1 MQSAANA
8 TFTPTKTGVFGQ
20 ITSLDS
26 IQQIG
31 LSKVWVFVASLLFA
45 SYVLRMTAIP
55 WPLPKDATNYVGIM
69 VAFAM
74 AMLAGKPRIVSLYVL
89 ALLATLPSV
98 LVSPNVEDSGLRWI
112 GWALL
117 IVAVGPPL
125 AGPTIFRFRFFLL
138 MIFLAF
144 IHLASIG
151 SGILGAFGIQA
162 PGGRGPFW
170 GLLSH
175 SNILG
180 TLSSLAAVDS
190 FFKWSSR
197 NTKRSK
203 ILWFSILVIELFT
216 SVRAASRAALIGF
229 FVCGIVI
236 AYCRDSK
243 SKSQMFVM
251 LLVLLATGVSY
262 QLVRDS
268 EHRTTAKNGSLVANL
283 ATKGLTN
290 TRQDLWND
298 RLREFESKPAFGV
311 GFCMGGTEGMRVRKD
326 GFMQE
331 PGSSYL
337 AAFSMSGI
345 VGGIGFLVLISPLFV
360 SAIALARNRYGPEP
374 PFYAISALFW
384 LVAMS
389 TEGFSHYV
397 GHPFCFAILLWSG
410 VAADAQKLFPNQDP
424 LKANS

>member
-8 TFTPTKTGVFGQ
+8 TTAPTKTGVFGQ
-20 ITSLDS
+20 ITSHIS
-26 IQQIG
+26 IQRIG
-31 LSKVWVFVASLLFA
+31 LSKAWLFVASLLFA

-55 WPLPKDATNYVGIM
+55 WPLPRDATNYVGIM

-74 AMLAGKPRIVSLYVL
+74 VMLAGKPRIVSLYVF

-125 AGPTIFRFRFFLL
+125 AGQTVFRFRFFLL

-151 SGILGAFGIQA
+151 SGILGAIGIQA
-162 PGGRGPFW
+162 PGGRGSFW

-180 TLSSLAAVDS
+180 TVSSLAAIDS
-190 FFKWSSR
+190 FSKWSSR
-197 NTKRSK
+197 DTKLSK
-203 ILWFSILVIELFT
+203 NLWLLILLIELST
-216 SVRAASRAALIGF
+216 SVRAASRAALLGF
-229 FVCGIVI
+229 FVCGVAI

-251 LLVLLATGVSY
+251 LLVLTITGVGY
-262 QLVRDS
+262 QLVRES
-268 EHRTTAKNGSLVANL
+268 EHYSRAENGSLVATL
-283 ATKGLTN
+283 ASKGLTN
-290 TRQDLWND
+290 TREKLWDD
-298 RLREFESKPAFGV
+298 RLREFESKPAFGI
-311 GFCMGGTEGMRVRKD
+311 GFCMGAKDGMRIRDD

-337 AAFSMSGI
+337 AALSMSGV
-345 VGGIGFLVLISPLFV
+345 VGAIGFLILISPLIQA
-360 SAIALARNRYGPEP
+360 SIRLTQNRYGSEP
-374 PFYAISALFW
+374 PFFAISSLFW
-384 LVAMS
+384 LIAML

-397 GHPFCFAILLWSG
+397 GSPLCFALFLWSG
-410 VAADAQKLFPNQDP
+410 VAADAQTQFPNQDP
-424 LKANS
+424 LKARL